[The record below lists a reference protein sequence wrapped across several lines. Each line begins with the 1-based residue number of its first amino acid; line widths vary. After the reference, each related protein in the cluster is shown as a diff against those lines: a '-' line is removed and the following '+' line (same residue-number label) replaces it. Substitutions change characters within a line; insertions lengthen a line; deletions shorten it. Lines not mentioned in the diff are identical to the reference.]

1 MKTFKYIVVFS
12 FFIVFYCAIWFVPK
26 LHIKA
31 LLFKNNIAKMFK
43 IKGDT
48 ERQLDYIVIKKIRYI
63 DSNEFEIFTF
73 EDRFLSV
80 VLPYKTSKDSKNKVL
95 LFLNNINNP
104 TLVISKRIA
113 SDSVI
118 ADISGIY
125 FGKITNLKDYLERK

>member
-12 FFIVFYCAIWFVPK
+12 FFIVFYCAIWFIPK

-43 IKGDT
+43 IKG
-48 ERQLDYIVIKKIRYI
+48 EIEHPLDDIVIKKIRYI

-113 SDSVI
+113 SDSFI

>member
-12 FFIVFYCAIWFVPK
+12 FFIVFYCAIWFIPK

-43 IKGDT
+43 IKGEI
-48 ERQLDYIVIKKIRYI
+48 ERPLDDIVIKKIRYI

-113 SDSVI
+113 SDSFI

>member
-12 FFIVFYCAIWFVPK
+12 FFIIFYCAIWCIPK

-31 LLFKNNIAKMFK
+31 SLFKHNIANMFK
-43 IKGDT
+43 KNGKT
-48 ERQLDYIVIKKIRYI
+48 EHQLDDIVVKKIRYI
-63 DSNEFEIFTF
+63 SPNEFEVFTY
-73 EDRFLSV
+73 ENKFLSV

-104 TLVISKRIA
+104 TLVISKQIA

-118 ADISGIY
+118 ADISGSY
-125 FGKITNLKDYLERK
+125 FGKIINLKDYLERK

>member
-1 MKTFKYIVVFS
+1 MKTFKYIIVFS
-12 FFIVFYCAIWFVPK
+12 FFIIFYCAIWFVPN

-43 IKGDT
+43 IKGGNEHPPD
-48 ERQLDYIVIKKIRYI
+48 DIVIKKIRYI

-113 SDSVI
+113 SDSFI

>member
-1 MKTFKYIVVFS
+1 MKTFKYIVIFS
-12 FFIVFYCAIWFVPK
+12 FFIVIYCAVWFVPK

-31 LLFKNNIAKMFK
+31 LLFKHNIAKMFK
-43 IKGDT
+43 TKGVNEHPPD
-48 ERQLDYIVIKKIRYI
+48 DIVIKKIRYI
-63 DSNEFEIFTF
+63 GSNEFEIFTF

-104 TLVISKRIA
+104 ILVVSKQIA

-118 ADISGIY
+118 ADISGSY